1 MPAADAVSAAADREA
16 PPLDRAVARAA
27 AGWAVRLRES
37 ASAEDLAACARWRE
51 ADPEHER
58 AWQGVLRLD
67 AKFGAMPAA
76 AALPALG
83 RERRVDRRAA
93 LKTLGGTAAA
103 LAPAGYLAY
112 RLLPWQAWSAEQ
124 RTGPG
129 ERRGLMLADG
139 TRIELNTGS
148 ALNVRFDANERRVEL
163 VAGEIL
169 VATGADAHSPYAW
182 HRPFVVRTAAGRI
195 RALGTRFVVRDGV
208 EPARA
213 ASRVTVLDGAV
224 EITPAAAPALRRRLD
239 AGRQLCFS
247 AEAIGA
253 SGPADPH
260 AADWSRGVLFA
271 DRMRVG
277 AFAAELARYRPGLLR
292 CDPAVAELRITG
304 AFQIDN
310 TDNILAALPATLP
323 VRVVYRTRYW
333 VTIEPARPE
342 A

>member
-27 AGWAVRLRES
+27 AGWAVRLRER

-112 RLLPWQAWSAEQ
+112 RLLPWQAWGAEQ

-148 ALNVRFDANERRVEL
+148 ALNLRFDANERRVEL

-195 RALGTRFVVRDGV
+195 RALGTRFVVRDGD
-208 EPARA
+208 EPA
-213 ASRVTVLDGAV
+213 
-224 EITPAAAPALRRRLD
+224 
-239 AGRQLCFS
+239 
-247 AEAIGA
+247 
-253 SGPADPH
+253 
-260 AADWSRGVLFA
+260 
-271 DRMRVG
+271 
-277 AFAAELARYRPGLLR
+277 
-292 CDPAVAELRITG
+292 
-304 AFQIDN
+304 
-310 TDNILAALPATLP
+310 
-323 VRVVYRTRYW
+323 
-333 VTIEPARPE
+333 
-342 A
+342 